1 MDKDKSIITQV
12 AAKIASELATS
23 DKDVNTAITAF
34 ADAFDAVTELLMGAI
49 YGNQQQFTQT
59 ATTSTAYNNEQVEV
73 AMIQSAFPEATE
85 ISGVIVRGTQH
96 GDLPSWLITAC
107 KKDGITEVYD
117 NRDGLA
123 ANPKRPWFKA
133 VNDKEKA
140 YWPPRSK

>member
-12 AAKIASELATS
+12 AAKIAAELTPKA
-23 DKDVNTAITAF
+23 DDVNTNIASF
-34 ADAFDAVTELLMGAI
+34 ADAFDAVTELLLEAI
-49 YGNQQQFTQT
+49 YGKSST
-59 ATTSTAYNNEQVEV
+59 TAYAPTAQSEEAQV
-73 AMIQSAFPEATE
+73 AMVKQTFPEAVE
-85 ISGVIVRGTQH
+85 VSGVIVRGTQH
-96 GDLPSWLITAC
+96 GELPSWLITAC

>member
-23 DKDVNTAITAF
+23 DKDVNTAIANF
-34 ADAFDAVTELLMGAI
+34 ADAFDAVTELLMGTI
-49 YGNQQQFTQT
+49 YGNQQYIN
-59 ATTSTAYNNEQVEV
+59 TTSTTSANSEQIEV
-73 AMIQSAFPEATE
+73 AMLRQTFPEATE

-96 GDLPSWLITAC
+96 GELPSWLITAC
-107 KKDGITEVYD
+107 SKDGITEVYD